1 MPTKITFIY
10 ENPQDVDAFEADY
23 PSQLALA
30 KRIPGLLGVE
40 TARVWPKEDGS
51 STPAY
56 RLVDLFFSDYD
67 AASEAVGTEEAAAF
81 FPSVFAL
88 ATNGVRIVFADVEE
102 SSVDRAA
109 DAAQHAAGAA

>member
-1 MPTKITFIY
+1 MPTKISFIY

-51 STPAY
+51 PTPAY
-56 RLVDLFFSDYD
+56 RLVDLYFSDYD
-67 AASEAVGTEEAAAF
+67 AASEAVGTEQAGAF

-88 ATNGVRIVFADVEE
+88 ATNGVRIVFADVED
-102 SSVDRAA
+102 SHVDRATDPA
-109 DAAQHAAGAA
+109 QQPAAAA